1 MTDTLVDVV
10 VALPLYGRFTY
21 RVPPRWANRAVPG
34 ARVLVPFAGRARVA
48 GVIAG
53 SPAAPPEGV
62 VRELSEVLDEE
73 RPALPD
79 ELLSLLLKMADYYL
93 APPGEVVRLALPAG
107 AGTRARPA
115 FQLTPAGEAALRAR
129 LLPADE
135 VKVLET
141 GTSSG
146 RVKGPRA
153 QLERLVR
160 AGLLER
166 VESAPAARA
175 APVESVLVALG
186 EGPAAGTSGRAASTG
201 RRREVWQRIRDAG
214 DEGLLPSAPEA
225 RDRPHVTALCKAG
238 QCERRTR
245 ERRFHA
251 AGPAAPSTVELTAEQ
266 TAAAAAITGAIGSG
280 AYRGFLLFGVTGS
293 GKTEVYLHAIAAAL
307 GKDLGAIVLVPE
319 IALTPQLGARFR
331 ARFGDEVAILHSGLG
346 DAERLR
352 EWHRLRTGAA
362 RVALGARSALFAPVA
377 RLGIVVVDEE
387 HDGSFKQEDGVR
399 YHARDVAQLRAFRAG
414 ATCVL
419 GSATPSLET
428 WQGAGG
434 GRLQRLDL
442 TERPTGRPLPE
453 VRLVDL
459 REYRGDE
466 EALLSGPLADALSE
480 ALLSGEQA
488 MLLLNRRGFSTFVLC
503 RDCGHPFRCPSC
515 AVSLTW
521 HKGESRLR
529 CHYCGHGEP
538 DPRVCPACK
547 SERLARMGRGTERV
561 EDALRVRFPS
571 ARIARLDR
579 DTATFRT
586 LSRTLEAFRRRE
598 IDLLVGTQMIAKGH
612 DFPGVTLVGVINADA
627 GLHFPDFRATERT
640 FQLLAQVAGRA
651 GRGGRAGRV
660 IVQTRDPRHPA
671 IQAAS
676 RHDYAGFATQ
686 ELEARAELSYPPYAH
701 LVCVRADGPDP
712 AALEE
717 VLGRAAREVAAVPD
731 VGVLGPAEAPLSRL
745 KGRHRWQMLLRAT
758 DRGPLRRA
766 ATRVLA
772 VQTPREVRL
781 TVDVDPVGLL

>member
-10 VALPLYGRFTY
+10 VALPVHGRFSY
-21 RVPPRWANRAVPG
+21 RVPSRLMTRAVPG
-34 ARVLVPFAGRARVA
+34 ARVLVPFGGRARMP
-48 GVIAG
+48 GVVIG
-53 SPAAPPEGV
+53 PSTTPPEGG
-62 VRELSEVLDEE
+62 VRELAEVLDQE
-73 RPALPD
+73 RPALPT
-79 ELLSLLLKMADYYL
+79 ELLSLLLRMADYYL
-93 APPGEVVRLALPAG
+93 APAGEAVRLALPIG
-107 AGTRARPA
+107 AAARARPR
-115 FQLTPAGEAALRAR
+115 FQLTAAGEAALRAR
-129 LLPADE
+129 LLPGSE
-135 VKVLET
+135 VAILET
-141 GTSSG
+141 ARDSG
-146 RVKGPRA
+146 RAKGEKT
-153 QLERLVR
+153 QLERLAR

-166 VESAPAARA
+166 AESAPPPPA
-175 APVESVLVALG
+175 APQETVLVALG
-186 EGPAAGTSGRAASTG
+186 AEPPERAG

-214 DEGLLPSAPEA
+214 AEGVFPASLAA
-225 RDRPHVTALCKAG
+225 RDRPHATALCKAG
-238 QCERRTR
+238 LCERRTR
-245 ERRFHA
+245 ERRFEA
-251 AGPAAPSTVELTAEQ
+251 AGPATASSVALTPEQ
-266 TAAAAAITGAIGSG
+266 TVAAAAITCAVGAGI
-280 AYRGFLLFGVTGS
+280 YRGFLLFGVTGS

-307 GKDLGAIVLVPE
+307 SQGLGAIVLVPE

-331 ARFGDEVAILHSGLG
+331 TRFGDEVAILHSGLG

-352 EWHRLRTGAA
+352 EWHRLRTGVA
-362 RVALGARSALFAPVA
+362 RVALGARSAIFAPVA

-399 YHARDVAQLRAFRAG
+399 YHARDVAQLRAARAG
-414 ATCVL
+414 AVCVL

-428 WQGAGG
+428 WHGASG

-459 REYRGDE
+459 REYRGDG

-480 ALLSGEQA
+480 ALVSGEQA

-503 RDCGHPFRCPSC
+503 GDCGHPFRCPSC

-521 HKGESRLR
+521 HKGEGRLR

-538 DPRVCPACK
+538 DPRACPAC
-547 SERLARMGRGTERV
+547 SSDRLKRLGRGTERV
-561 EDALRVRFPS
+561 EDALRARFPS

-586 LSRTLEAFRRRE
+586 LSRTLEAFRRSE

-676 RHDYAGFATQ
+676 AHDYQRFAAH
-686 ELEARAELSYPPYAH
+686 ELEARAELGYPPFAH

-712 AALEE
+712 LALEAALD
-717 VLGRAAREVAAVPD
+717 RAAREVQASGD
-731 VGVLGPAEAPLSRL
+731 VGILGPAEAPLSRL
-745 KGRHRWQMLLRAT
+745 KGRYRWQMLLRAA

-766 ATRVLA
+766 AGRVLA
-772 VQTPREVRL
+772 LQPMREVRL

>member
-1 MTDTLVDVV
+1 MTEALLDVV
-10 VALPLYGRFTY
+10 VALPVYGRFTY
-21 RVPPRWANRAVPG
+21 RVPPRLVDRAVAG

-48 GVIAG
+48 GVIVG
-53 SPAAPPEGV
+53 PPATAPEGT
-62 VRELSEVLDEE
+62 VRELTEVLDQE
-73 RPALPD
+73 RPALPA
-79 ELLSLLLKMADYYL
+79 ELLSLLLRMADYYL
-93 APPGEVVRLALPAG
+93 APPGEVVRLAMPVG

-115 FQLTPAGEAALRAR
+115 FQLTAAGEAALRAR

-135 VKVLET
+135 VQVLES
-141 GTSSG
+141 GAGSG
-146 RVKGPRA
+146 RVKGAQA
-153 QLERLVR
+153 QLERLTR

-166 VESAPAARA
+166 VETTPAARA
-175 APVESVLVALG
+175 APVENVLVALG
-186 EGPAAGTSGRAASTG
+186 EGPPEGRAGG

-214 DEGLLPSAPEA
+214 DAGLSTGALEA
-225 RDRPHVTALCKAG
+225 RDRPHVTALCKVG
-238 QCERRTR
+238 MCERRTR
-245 ERRFHA
+245 ERRFEA
-251 AGPAAPSTVELTAEQ
+251 AGPASPATVELTAEQ
-266 TAAAAAITGAIGSG
+266 TAAAQAITGAIGSG

-307 GKDLGAIVLVPE
+307 QRDLGAIVLVPE

-352 EWHRLRTGAA
+352 EWHRLRTGVA
-362 RVALGARSALFAPVA
+362 RVALGARSAIFAPVA

-414 ATCVL
+414 AACVL

-428 WQGAGG
+428 WQGASA

-459 REYRGDE
+459 REYRGDG
-466 EALLSGPLADALSE
+466 EALLSGPLADALAE

-503 RDCGHPFRCPSC
+503 RACGHPFRCPSC

-521 HKGESRLR
+521 HKSESRLR

-547 SERLARMGRGTERV
+547 SDRLARMGRGTERV
-561 EDALRVRFPS
+561 EDALRERFPS

-586 LSRTLEAFRRRE
+586 LSRTLESFRRRE

-651 GRGGRAGRV
+651 GRGGQAGRV

-676 RHDYAGFATQ
+676 RHDYQAFATQ
-686 ELEARAELSYPPYAH
+686 ELEARAELSYPPYSH

-712 AALEE
+712 AALAE
-717 VLGRAAREVAAVPD
+717 VLDRAAREVAAMD
-731 VGVLGPAEAPLSRL
+731 GVGVLGPAEAPLSRL

-758 DRGPLRRA
+758 ERGPLRRA
-766 ATRVLA
+766 ASRVLA
-772 VQTPREVRL
+772 IQAPREVRL